1 MAFQASDVGN
11 ACPQNAQ
18 IIHTTMVVKAVV
30 LNGQHRIFHD
40 LRDFFDRG
48 EVAAFL
54 AKFAH
59 QLAIGR
65 EHAQR
70 QFGFVI
76 GQV

>member
-1 MAFQASDVGN
+1 
-11 ACPQNAQ
+11 
-18 IIHTTMVVKAVV
+18 MVVKAVV
-30 LNGQHRIFHD
+30 LNGQHRVFHD